1 MTNLTTPTFPAV
13 VFSVT
18 DAGIAELEAKHRGL
32 VVAHGDKKG
41 YLALTQAIA
50 ELRQLAQ
57 AATPGPWRA
66 AISSSMV
73 NRVCTTFETVCETGK
88 NIDDALYI
96 AAANPAAIL
105 ALIQQRDELLA
116 ALEQERK
123 RLDWALK
130 YDSFYDHTTG
140 VFFCD
145 PAFKVLNPQV
155 RVETDDPRATIDE
168 LMVQS

>member
-1 MTNLTTPTFPAV
+1 MKTNIEELKRK
-13 VFSVT
+13 
-18 DAGIAELEAKHRGL
+18 AE
-32 VVAHGDKKG
+32 
-41 YLALTQAIA
+41 
-50 ELRQLAQ
+50 

-73 NRVCTTFETVCETGK
+73 NSVCTTFETVCETGK

-105 ALIQQRDELLA
+105 ALIAEIDSLRDEVNGLTGELGR
-116 ALEQERK
+116 ERE
-123 RLDWALK
+123 RVDWAVSRE
-130 YDSFYDHTTG
+130 SFYDHTTR

-145 PAFKVLNPQV
+145 RAFKIPKPQV
-155 RVETDDPRATIDE
+155 RIETDNFRATIDE

>member
-1 MTNLTTPTFPAV
+1 MKTNIEELKRK
-13 VFSVT
+13 
-18 DAGIAELEAKHRGL
+18 AE
-32 VVAHGDKKG
+32 
-41 YLALTQAIA
+41 
-50 ELRQLAQ
+50 

-73 NRVCTTFETVCETGK
+73 NSVCTTFETVCETGK

-105 ALIQQRDELLA
+105 ALIAEIDSLRDEVNGLTGELDR
-116 ALEQERK
+116 ERE
-123 RLDWALK
+123 RLDWAVSRE
-130 YDSFYDHTTG
+130 SFYDHTTR

-145 PAFKVLNPQV
+145 RAFKIPNPQV
-155 RVETDDPRATIDE
+155 RIETDNFRATIDE

>member
-1 MTNLTTPTFPAV
+1 MNQEQ
-13 VFSVT
+13 
-18 DAGIAELEAKHRGL
+18 IN
-32 VVAHGDKKG
+32 
-41 YLALTQAIA
+41 

-73 NRVCTTFETVCETGK
+73 NSVCTTFETVCETGK

-105 ALIQQRDELLA
+105 ELISEIDSLRDEANGLTGE
-116 ALEQERK
+116 LERERK
-123 RLDWALK
+123 RLDFSLNREG
-130 YDSFYDHTTG
+130 FYDHTTR

-145 PAFKVLNPQV
+145 RAFKIANPQV
-155 RVETDDPRATIDE
+155 RIGTDDPRATIDE
-168 LMVQS
+168 LMG